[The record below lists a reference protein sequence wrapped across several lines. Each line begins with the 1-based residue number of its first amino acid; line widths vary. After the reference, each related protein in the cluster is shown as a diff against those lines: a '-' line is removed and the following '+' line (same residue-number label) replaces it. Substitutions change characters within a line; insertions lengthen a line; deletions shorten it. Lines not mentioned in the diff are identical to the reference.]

1 MKNSD
6 MPANPISEAIDTVE
20 SEEFRTAGGRYLIA
34 NGLTKREM
42 FCLHLGVPE
51 TGDPE
56 LDEIIKKGNR
66 MKIAAN
72 AIGGIMANGCL
83 VKAYTYDNAK
93 IASYALLNANAV
105 INAIEEFERK
115 TKNPA

>member
-6 MPANPISEAIDTVE
+6 MPAMPVE
-20 SEEFRTAGGRYLIA
+20 GEFWVDSTNTKLGTENYH
-34 NGLTKREM
+34 GLTKREM

>member
-6 MPANPISEAIDTVE
+6 MPAMPAWCPNSDQQL
-20 SEEFRTAGGRYLIA
+20 Y
-34 NGLTKREM
+34 GLTKREM

-66 MKIAAN
+66 MKVAAN
-72 AIGGIMANGCL
+72 AIGGLMANESSHIRFYKNECETL
-83 VKAYTYDNAK
+83 AR
-93 IASYALLNANAV
+93 YALVNADAV
-105 INAIEEFERK
+105 IDAIEKLELE

>member
-6 MPANPISEAIDTVE
+6 MPAMPVEGEFWIDPTNTKLGTE
-20 SEEFRTAGGRYLIA
+20 NYH
-34 NGLTKREM
+34 GLTKREM

-72 AIGGIMANGCL
+72 FGAAYLNGQISWTNGVDGGVTPNWRE
-83 VKAYTYDNAK
+83 VSDV
-93 IASYALLNANAV
+93 AV
-105 INAIEEFERK
+105 DFSDDLIEFIEMTK